1 MFIVAE
7 DVITNFSWLKN
18 CSRKQRIYKPLVY
31 EKQHAKMFSAANF
44 LSLEKGLGIQ
54 RIKNTPFEV
63 KLRETY

>member
-44 LSLEKGLGIQ
+44 LSLEKGLGI
-54 RIKNTPFEV
+54 RG
-63 KLRETY
+63 LRKPPLK